1 VDLLDIWYISGQK
14 DAIEFLLWS
23 EFIFHIF
30 FLIIIYK
37 CEKVSNDWQRKENN
51 EEKTNDIGY
60 NFFPFW
66 IQSFILPKEKPDTE
80 TKYEYDFSKPKY
92 PKYIWSGIRFTSET
106 DYIIYFLNK
115 LSEYIW
121 CCYEYIP
128 TTSDSCSYNSDEKSA
143 EYFPKYFHKCI
154 EGVILLIKESI
165 ITNEFFLIFLDNL
178 WTLYKEYGNGRK
190 RVETLVAMKTPS

>member
-106 DYIIYFLNK
+106 DCIIYFLNK

-128 TTSDSCSYNSDEKSA
+128 TTCDASSYDSDQESA
-143 EYFPKYFHKCI
+143 EYFPKCFHN
-154 EGVILLIKESI
+154 VHSHES
-165 ITNEFFLIFLDNL
+165 
-178 WTLYKEYGNGRK
+178 
-190 RVETLVAMKTPS
+190 